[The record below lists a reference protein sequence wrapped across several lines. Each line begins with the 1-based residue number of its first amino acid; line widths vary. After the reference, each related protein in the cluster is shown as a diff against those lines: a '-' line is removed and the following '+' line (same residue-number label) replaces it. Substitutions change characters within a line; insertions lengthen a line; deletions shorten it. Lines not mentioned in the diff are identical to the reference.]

1 MPRDLSNKQ
10 SNLINSFL
18 FINSTNLFLKGSTK
32 GVITS
37 RLGICF
43 EFLKLDPNNTFFM
56 RFIVLGKIEKFKLSE
71 GLRFSM

>member
-18 FINSTNLFLKGSTK
+18 FINSANLFLKGSTN
-32 GVITS
+32 GVITL

-43 EFLKLDPNNTFFM
+43 ESLKLDPNNTFFM
-56 RFIVLGKIEKFKLSE
+56 RFNILEKIEKFKLSE
-71 GLRFSM
+71 GLRFSI